1 MNLNRLLHFINENN
15 ITPPNTYRFE
25 LINKLI
31 IEPDIDEPDTHM
43 ISETVS
49 STH

>member
-1 MNLNRLLHFINENN
+1 MKNN

-25 LINKLI
+25 LIFKLI

-43 ISETVS
+43 ISEQKKVS